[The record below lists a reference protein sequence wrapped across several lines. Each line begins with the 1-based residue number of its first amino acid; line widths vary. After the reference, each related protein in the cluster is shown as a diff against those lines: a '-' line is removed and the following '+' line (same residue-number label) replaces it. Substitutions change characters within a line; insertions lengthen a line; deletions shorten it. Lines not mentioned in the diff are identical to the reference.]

1 MGLDGT
7 ETREGKLMEAL
18 SRVLRGQGRLPWLV
32 VLSLAFLACTTYRPT
47 TTDGRTIY
55 REACASCHAVP
66 PATGPNLVGMRLTPE
81 KVAQT
86 LDRGGKKMPAFPG
99 IQGEARRNLI
109 QYVVTLQSPNGN

>member
-1 MGLDGT
+1 
-7 ETREGKLMEAL
+7 MEAL
-18 SRVLRGQGRLPWLV
+18 SQVVYGRCGVSALAVWGLV
-32 VLSLAFLACTTYRPT
+32 FLACTTYRPT

-81 KVAQT
+81 RVAQT